1 MALSRSGPRQRAAHY
16 REQAKSL
23 RQMAE
28 TESVERI
35 RTVLCETADRYQALA
50 DLLSDRIADRDTA
63 ANAG

>member
-16 REQAKSL
+16 PEQAHNL

-35 RTVLCETADRYQALA
+35 RTVLRETADRYQALA
-50 DLLSDRIADRDTA
+50 DLLSRPDS
-63 ANAG
+63 